1 MFNLL
6 YIIRLDKEKRAE
18 KTSINDASSD
28 HNESETSKNK

>member
-6 YIIRLDKEKRAE
+6 DIIKIEREKRAE
-18 KTSINDASSD
+18 KVAENNASSD